1 MAIQIYDMGV
11 DFTKGERTHESFS
24 DFRKK
29 QADTKNANASAR
41 SADAQTD
48 RYRLETQMAENKI
61 SQDAKDREAFQNI
74 YKGSTTET
82 GIDQKSAGTAMA
94 AYYDSTGRPEKA
106 NLLRKGI
113 QEEITRMNNIE
124 VADQKETDSYLLP
137 IAYESTVKQIEL
149 SSRMLRNL
157 GKPDKADFLDNYLK
171 DNKERLMS
179 LPLEVR
185 QKEIH
190 DSVLSLMSPEQKKSV
205 IKDIGS
211 RFVETNPAAPTL
223 PPMIKEKTFSEIET
237 ARKNQADEKLAKIR
251 ETREL
256 AKVANDQRIEFNKN
270 KQSVA
275 AMRLNIKQVTR
286 SIEKLVGKL
295 DTREKVNYQGRL
307 IDNPNFGE
315 LLVDR
320 EGNVIKEG
328 HPGFEDYVGMTYAPK
343 FATLFDGSDA
353 ADFASQHK
361 KLIGMTFKNAFEQLK
376 GGGSITEIEGDKA
389 NAALNALVDGK
400 NMSET
405 EYKKAAATVLV
416 ELRELMDLSR
426 KKKDNEAN
434 SDNIP
439 VSEKDNELSIEE
451 LRAKHL
457 PRKG

>member
-11 DFTKGERTHESFS
+11 DFTKGERTHESIS
-24 DFRKK
+24 DFRHKK
-29 QADTKNANASAR
+29 AQANQANASAR
-41 SADAQTD
+41 IADAQTD
-48 RYRLETQMAENKI
+48 KYRLETKIAENKI

-74 YKGSTTET
+74 YRGSTTET
-82 GIDQKSAGTAMA
+82 GIDQKSAGNAMA

-113 QEEITRMNNIE
+113 QEEITRMNTIE
-124 VADQKETDSYLLP
+124 AADQKETDSYLLP

-157 GKPDKADFLDNYLK
+157 GKTGKADFLDNYLK

-179 LPLEVR
+179 LPLEER

-190 DSVLSLMSPEQKKSV
+190 DSVLSLMSPELKKSV
-205 IKDIGS
+205 IKDVGT
-211 RFVETNPAAPTL
+211 RLLETNPLAPKP
-223 PPMIKEKTFSEIET
+223 PPMIKEKTFAQIET
-237 ARKNQADEKLAKIR
+237 ERKNKADEDLAKIR
-251 ETREL
+251 EDREL
-256 AKVANDQRIEFNKN
+256 AKISNDQRIELNKN
-270 KQSVA
+270 KKSVA
-275 AMRLNIKQVTR
+275 AMRLNIKQVAR

-320 EGNVIKEG
+320 DGEVIKEG
-328 HPGFEDYVGMTYAPK
+328 HPGFEDYVGATFWPG
-343 FATLFDGSDA
+343 ATLVDGSDA

-400 NMSET
+400 NMSEP

-416 ELRELMDLSR
+416 ELRELMDLVR
-426 KKKDNEAN
+426 PKKDNEAN

-439 VSEKDNELSIEE
+439 ASEKNNELSIEE

-457 PRKG
+457 PKG